1 MPQDKR
7 DELIAEKA
15 KNDILNLL
23 NILNI
28 HLAKRNFIADKKF
41 SLADIP
47 LGIWCHR
54 CVNLKISFDNF
65 PNINNWY
72 IKLKKMNSF
81 QNTVLSAPLPPN

>member
-1 MPQDKR
+1 M
-7 DELIAEKA
+7 A
-15 KNDILNLL
+15 KKD
-23 NILNI
+23 
-28 HLAKRNFIADKKF
+28 FIVGKKF

-54 CVNLKISFDNF
+54 CINLEISFENF

-81 QNTVLSAPLPPN
+81 QKIVVSSPLPPN